1 MPPLTQ
7 FAPKLDGVNGA
18 LIGAGTGPDVIQVR
32 GPLKLDHPEKY
43 ALPIAIHFTIVQTKD
58 DLSEREEQP
67 ESEEQPKSEEQREA
81 EEHAPGNANFA
92 YGCLEVTATDLT
104 NEQWEKELTVKQG
117 KFYNGEARGIAVA
130 VFPIDK
136 DFTYETL
143 TWCGHINLTGLRK
156 KVQQSTTP

>member
-18 LIGAGTGPDVIQVR
+18 RMGAGTGPDVIKVG

-92 YGCLEVTATDLT
+92 YGCVEATAADLKRERW
-104 NEQWEKELTVKQG
+104 EQELTVEQG
-117 KFYNGEARGIAVA
+117 KFYACEARGIAVA
-130 VFPIDK
+130 VFPIDN

-143 TWCGHINLTGLRK
+143 TWCGHINLSGLREKVEESTGL
-156 KVQQSTTP
+156 